1 MVVQCR
7 SQKLVGCKL
16 IPTIVSSFCL
26 LTLLAYLFFL
36 NSCRRLSLFFVSEM
50 DAERQKALVR
60 KATAACKQQDQAS
73 RSTPNV
79 ALKATLKRK
88 NNAKD
93 AHLPKKG
100 IGPLIKEQ

>member
-1 MVVQCR
+1 
-7 SQKLVGCKL
+7 
-16 IPTIVSSFCL
+16 
-26 LTLLAYLFFL
+26 
-36 NSCRRLSLFFVSEM
+36 M

-60 KATAACKQQDQAS
+60 KATVACKQQDQAS
-73 RSTPNV
+73 GSTPNV

-100 IGPLIKEQ
+100 TGPLIKEQ